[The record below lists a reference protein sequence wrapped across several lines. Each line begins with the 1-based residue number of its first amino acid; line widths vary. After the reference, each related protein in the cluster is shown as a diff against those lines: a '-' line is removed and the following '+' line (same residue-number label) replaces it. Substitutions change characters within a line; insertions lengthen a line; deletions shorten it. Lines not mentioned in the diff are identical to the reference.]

1 MRNTLLAL
9 LITLLSASSTLA
21 EPPSGQKPRKSAN
34 PDRLLP
40 FKPAGSSSACAAYG
54 PGFVEV
60 EGTGTCVKVGGA
72 VSIEA
77 GSTSHGGRR

>member
-9 LITLLSASSTLA
+9 FIALLTASSALA
-21 EPPSGQKPRKSAN
+21 EPPSGEKPRKSAS

-40 FKPAGSSSACAAYG
+40 VKRAGSSSACAAYG

-60 EGTGTCVKVGGA
+60 EGTRTCVKVGGA
-72 VSIEA
+72 VSIGA
-77 GSTSHGGRR
+77 SSPGGWR

>member
-1 MRNTLLAL
+1 MQNTLLAL
-9 LITLLSASSTLA
+9 LIALLAASSALA
-21 EPPSGQKPRKSAN
+21 EPPNGQKPRKSAN

-40 FKPAGSSSACAAYG
+40 VKPAGSSSACAAYG

-60 EGTGTCVKVGGA
+60 EGTGTCVKLGGA

-77 GSTSHGGRR
+77 GSSSPGGWR